1 MEIILLVGV
10 GQVILFGLITWMRMH
25 KTIGPINF
33 SMKISK
39 VLIIFT
45 VIGMIWMSHLFLVL
59 TQKQCHWMQF
69 ILRWMVVSL
78 NTGISIMLMVDLML
92 EVLSVVFSKGII
104 INVVHLFLLVV
115 SLWEVKSLEHFGLE
129 IMYQLLKNFKGLLLC
144 YFS

>member
-1 MEIILLVGV
+1 
-10 GQVILFGLITWMRMH
+10 
-25 KTIGPINF
+25 
-33 SMKISK
+33 
-39 VLIIFT
+39 
-45 VIGMIWMSHLFLVL
+45 
-59 TQKQCHWMQF
+59 
-69 ILRWMVVSL
+69 MVVSL